1 MPKII
6 YKHMLTNL
14 RAKLKSKLGDCRGCL
29 KVPGRCCSALV
40 EANLEERGLNSG
52 LCGMASDAVD
62 AVRSAIPKYFKF

>member
-14 RAKLKSKLGDCRGCL
+14 RDKLSDSRGCL

-40 EANLEERGLNSG
+40 EAKLEERSLNSS

-62 AVRSAIPKYFKF
+62 AVISAIPNGFKF